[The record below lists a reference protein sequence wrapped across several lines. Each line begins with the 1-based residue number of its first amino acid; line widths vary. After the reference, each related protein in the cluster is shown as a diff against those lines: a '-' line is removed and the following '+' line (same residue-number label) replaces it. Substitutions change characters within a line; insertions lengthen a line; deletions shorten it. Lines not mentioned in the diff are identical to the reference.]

1 MADRVLFIGWSR
13 IVPGREQQG
22 MQLWQKSMTFYTKL
36 QSEGQIESFDPVL
49 LSAHG
54 GDLNGFVLLK
64 GKAKKLRDVRQD
76 ETFIDLT
83 IEAGFCLE
91 GFGVVAGYIGE
102 GLTDVISRWAKLIG
116 GQS

>member
-1 MADRVLFIGWSR
+1 MADRVLFIGWNR

-22 MQLWQKSMTFYTKL
+22 MQLWQKTIEFYTKL
-36 QSEGQIESFDPVL
+36 KDDGRIESFDPVL

-64 GKAKKLRDVRQD
+64 GEAEKLGRVRRD

-83 IEAGFCLE
+83 IEAGYCLE
-91 GFGVVAGYIGE
+91 GFGTITGYIGE
-102 GLTDVISRWAKLIG
+102 GLTDVFSRWSKHIG
-116 GQS
+116 G